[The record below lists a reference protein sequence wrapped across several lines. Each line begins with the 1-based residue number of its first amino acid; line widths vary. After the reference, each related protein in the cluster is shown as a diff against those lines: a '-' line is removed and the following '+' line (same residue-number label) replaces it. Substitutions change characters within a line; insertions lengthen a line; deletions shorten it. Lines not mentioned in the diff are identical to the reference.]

1 MAAIKLVCHKCA
13 TVNEVQ
19 DRIGRRDECSSCRS
33 DLHSC
38 MNCDHYDVKAYN
50 SCKETSADVVKEKD
64 RSNFCDY
71 FAPKTAGGAG
81 PKGPSKDDLKA
92 AAEAL
97 FKKK

>member
-1 MAAIKLVCHKCA
+1 MPVIKFACYKCA
-13 TVNEVQ
+13 KEIEVQ
-19 DRIGRRDECSSCRS
+19 DRVGRRDECSNCKS

-38 MNCDHYDVKAYN
+38 TNCEHYDVKAYN
-50 SCKETSADVVKEKD
+50 SCKEPAADVVKEKD

-71 FAPKTAGGAG
+71 YTPNTKAAGGKPA
-81 PKGPSKDDLKA
+81 SKDDLLA